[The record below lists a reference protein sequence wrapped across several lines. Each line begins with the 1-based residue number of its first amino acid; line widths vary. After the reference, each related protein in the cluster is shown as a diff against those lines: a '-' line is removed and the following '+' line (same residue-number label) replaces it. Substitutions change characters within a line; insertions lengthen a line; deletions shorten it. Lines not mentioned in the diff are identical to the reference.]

1 MCLKPLLHSRRV
13 CVCVSEN
20 LAGQQGVRVCGCV
33 CVSEAPAH
41 CLRVCLK
48 PLHTVCVCV

>member
-1 MCLKPLLHSRRV
+1 MCVSEAPAAQQA

-33 CVSEAPAH
+33 CV
-41 CLRVCLK
+41 CLK